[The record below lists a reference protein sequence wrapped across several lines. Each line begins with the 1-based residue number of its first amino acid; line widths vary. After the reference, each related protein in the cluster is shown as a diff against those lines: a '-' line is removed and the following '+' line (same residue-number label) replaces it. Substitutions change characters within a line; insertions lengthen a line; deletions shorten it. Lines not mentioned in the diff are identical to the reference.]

1 MNRGRPVDT
10 TTRERV
16 GGMTVLLTLVMAWS
30 MLPLFTVAALA
41 PRLRPDLGA
50 GPAELGIAVGA
61 GFAVAA
67 ALSPLA
73 GRLTDRWGPR
83 RCTVGLLVLAAAGLG
98 LLSVSQELVTLCLAL
113 ALSGLPQ
120 AFANPVTNKAV
131 LRSVPAERRGG
142 VTGWKQS
149 GVQLGALV
157 AGVPLSLVAA
167 WSGWREAVAL
177 AAAVALLLAVWAL
190 LALAPDAP
198 VGGVRG
204 ADAEPPPRG
213 LVARLAVFSLFLGAG
228 VSSMNAHVGLFA
240 ADELGLAPVA
250 AGLVVAVLGVAG
262 VLGRVLWAARAGRR
276 GAFGLLA
283 PLAGGAVLGPA
294 LLAAASWVPELVY
307 PAAVAVGGLAVAANA
322 VSMIAVMSAV
332 PGPRAGR
339 ATALVSAGFFA
350 GFAVGPGV
358 LGALAETAGYT
369 YAWGWPALA
378 LLAAGA
384 TATPWLRGEERA

>member
-1 MNRGRPVDT
+1 MNRARPVDT

-41 PRLRPDLGA
+41 PRLGPDLGT

-83 RCTVGLLVLAAAGLG
+83 RCTVGLLALAAVGLG
-98 LLSVSQELVTLCLAL
+98 LLAVSQELVTLCLAL

-120 AFANPVTNKAV
+120 AFANPATNKAI

-157 AGVPLSLVAA
+157 AGVPLSLIAA
-167 WSGWREAVAL
+167 WSGWREAVAV
-177 AAAVALLLAVWAL
+177 AAVVALLLAVWAL
-190 LALAPDAP
+190 LTLAPDAP
-198 VGGVRG
+198 GGGARG
-204 ADAEPPPRG
+204 ADAEPLPRG
-213 LVARLAVFSLFLGAG
+213 LVARLAVFSLFLGVG

-262 VLGRVLWAARAGRR
+262 VLGRVLWAARAGQR

-294 LLAAASWVPELVY
+294 LLVAAAWVPGLVY

-384 TATPWLRGEERA
+384 TAAPWLRKEGRA